1 MKWGEGYQRVL
12 DSKSPQIKQ
21 ITIQQS
27 NSQKINLSSQ
37 FFDFSIQEIK
47 KKKLV
52 NLTQSIKYYKN

>member
-47 KKKLV
+47 EKKLV

>member
-12 DSKSPQIKQ
+12 DLKSPQIKQ

-47 KKKLV
+47 EKKLV